1 MKNKLF
7 VLLSYL
13 AIANFIHAQDVKTI
27 AVYVSGDD
35 SISQTIKQI
44 VGSQFVIGIVNTK
57 GYSAIERTSDFLKEL
72 RREHN
77 YQRSGFVDDEQIK
90 IIGKEMGVDLVCA
103 INLTHSDDILH
114 IEAHLLEVETAKI
127 IAGNNALTKLN
138 DIDNIVFNSKK
149 MAEQLIRSI
158 NKSAEYSVKEY
169 STILKSSTNQCFIT
183 SIDNTGDNTIVNMKF
198 FSARDVSISIDPRI
212 VIKDRLTRTE
222 YKLNGAIGVVAQQSR
237 KVSNE
242 IIEFALI
249 FDKMPDTV
257 NNIDIIEK
265 HGWEWEGIVLRPTQ
279 KPNYFVFVDETQQ
292 LFEKEVER
300 YEKEREQNRQLAAK
314 SDSITS
320 LSQI

>member
-13 AIANFIHAQDVKTI
+13 AIANFIYAQDVKTI
-27 AVYVSGDD
+27 TVYVSGDD

-138 DIDNIVFNSKK
+138 DIDS
-149 MAEQLIRSI
+149 QS
-158 NKSAEYSVKEY
+158 
-169 STILKSSTNQCFIT
+169 LK
-183 SIDNTGDNTIVNMKF
+183 
-198 FSARDVSISIDPRI
+198 VSIFHI
-212 VIKDRLTRTE
+212 
-222 YKLNGAIGVVAQQSR
+222 
-237 KVSNE
+237 
-242 IIEFALI
+242 
-249 FDKMPDTV
+249 
-257 NNIDIIEK
+257 
-265 HGWEWEGIVLRPTQ
+265 
-279 KPNYFVFVDETQQ
+279 
-292 LFEKEVER
+292 
-300 YEKEREQNRQLAAK
+300 
-314 SDSITS
+314 
-320 LSQI
+320 